1 MSCHHKA
8 VTNVADVAGL
18 FGRGL
23 PTKVASSGFQGA
35 VRGSGFGNGVHKRHR
50 DHGEDDMQIWI

>member
-1 MSCHHKA
+1 MVMVFA
-8 VTNVADVAGL
+8 ADRIATLTAGL

-35 VRGSGFGNGVHKRHR
+35 V
-50 DHGEDDMQIWI
+50 

>member
-1 MSCHHKA
+1 MICED
-8 VTNVADVAGL
+8 VNVDGVCSRPNRHTAGL

-35 VRGSGFGNGVHKRHR
+35 V
-50 DHGEDDMQIWI
+50 